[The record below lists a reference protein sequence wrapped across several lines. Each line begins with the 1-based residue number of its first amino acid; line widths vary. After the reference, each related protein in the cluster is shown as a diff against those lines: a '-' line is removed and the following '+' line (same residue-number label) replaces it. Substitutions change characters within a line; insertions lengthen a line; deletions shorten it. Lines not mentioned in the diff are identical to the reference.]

1 MRGSFDGLRRRPSF
15 CDRCGRPYPWT
26 ESVLQAANELA
37 EEFEDLTPDEREI
50 LKSSIHDLIAQN
62 PHQSVAEIRIKK
74 LGKKI
79 GAEGADFLRDLL
91 KGCVSQELLKSL
103 FG

>member
-1 MRGSFDGLRRRPSF
+1 MSR
-15 CDRCGRPYPWT
+15 
-26 ESVLQAANELA
+26 AAEELA
-37 EEFEDLTPDEREI
+37 DEFENLTPDERET
-50 LKSSIHDLIAQN
+50 LTSSIHDVITQN
-62 PHQSVAEIRIKK
+62 PHQGVAEIRIKK

-79 GAEGADFLRDLL
+79 GTEGAGFLRDLL